1 MIPPVSLRD
10 TASGALHREWTIMGT
25 ATTIIGAIKHHLKLR
40 GITYQE
46 LARRLKVSE
55 PTVKRDLARGE
66 PAGQRPAH
74 T

>member
-1 MIPPVSLRD
+1 
-10 TASGALHREWTIMGT
+10 MGT